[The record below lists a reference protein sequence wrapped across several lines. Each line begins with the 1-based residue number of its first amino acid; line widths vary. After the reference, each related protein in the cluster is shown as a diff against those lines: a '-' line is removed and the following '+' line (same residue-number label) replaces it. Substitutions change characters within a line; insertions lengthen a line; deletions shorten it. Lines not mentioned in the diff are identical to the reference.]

1 VKIEVP
7 HMKEQSIVE
16 LEISR
21 TDDPAEFKIG
31 FDVEDSPRELSDP
44 DSYPNDLEMTH
55 RIPSDLHSLHQPT
68 TLTSNDRRKIRRS
81 EQLQMVIKDLIEETS
96 EFYTS
101 EPASRDYDGY
111 DVIEEWGMMTSSDG
125 GIDLHTEGSI
135 SSAVQNFIGSLPPR
149 YAFVVESPQEV
160 LSHMRALATIYK
172 NPTKAFVEVTNFDAC
187 KTNSCESV
195 PLIQLA
201 FCPNSNGMT
210 NLKLVTIA
218 CNHTIGIMEF
228 ITGLLVSGGS
238 KILDTNYMLSSKKV
252 MLIKCIINK
261 TGCPLNKIE
270 RSIEAY
276 LCATCGVTCDSCHI
290 SEIPLSDK
298 IGAVDPL
305 QIPPDSSLSSVAIME
320 TSDHDDNKSDT
331 FSTNDSTP
339 IPFMSFLKPTLNSS
353 HVSTSSE
360 IHLID
365 EGNLAGKL
373 SLSKKLQRRSFS
385 GPMRRSSLQFDES
398 LSDSNSDGSELTS
411 ETSDFFSNL
420 FVTEKIT
427 GDKVCIHRAYLKR
440 KSNPIVIKVA
450 IAEGNNWGDD
460 EILDEL
466 RREGEVSRKLMHT
479 NVCKLLNVY
488 ESPTCVCLAYEFCAK
503 GTLFSVLA
511 DAKYSYD
518 YLLLATDI
526 ARGMAYLHSKNIIHR
541 DLKPDN
547 IFIDEHN
554 NAKIADFGMSI
565 AHTGEED
572 LLGETGTYRWMAP
585 EVIRHESYSINSD
598 IYSFGIVLWQLVT
611 RSLYPFSNLDPI
623 EAALAVANKSERPNI
638 PTSVPEYIKRM
649 ITACWQEDQL
659 RRPSFS
665 YIVLGLAEYASLL
678 S

>member
-320 TSDHDDNKSDT
+320 TSAHDDNKSDT